1 MSNTKSNEFRIQ
13 NSLIPKDFNKGWWG
27 SLTEKFLV
35 VEGKADKFRV
45 QQVLAEP
52 VTIICTF
59 GTISEYDLEELLDD
73 QIDISVD
80 ELYVFVDA
88 DYTGE
93 QIRGLFH
100 ELYPEAIHLY
110 TNEDD
115 IEVECTPYD
124 LIVEEL
130 RPYFRIHDQFL
141 HIKDE

>member
-1 MSNTKSNEFRIQ
+1 M
-13 NSLIPKDFNKGWWG
+13 
-27 SLTEKFLV
+27 TEKFLV
-35 VEGKADKFRV
+35 VEGKADRLRL
-45 QQVLAEP
+45 QQIIDER

-59 GTISEYDLEELLDD
+59 GTISEYDLEALVEERV
-73 QIDISVD
+73 DIAKD

-88 DYTGE
+88 DYTGD
-93 QIRGLFH
+93 QIRQLFH

-124 LIVEEL
+124 LLAAEL
-130 RPYFRIHDQFL
+130 RPYFQVNDQFL